1 MVILVLH
8 RCNSLHQ
15 CKLLHLCNESQ
26 GMTTN
31 ILSESNNLQLAQT
44 LTDLIE
50 RENKLTPAA
59 LARKLGIPT
68 NKITRILNGDV
79 TDPKASTL
87 LQIAN
92 YFGITIEQLL
102 GLESIVREGTSI
114 TEPLAQS
121 LPIYEFSH
129 PTRMTNEWYRWSSN
143 EIDGDYFAL
152 AIDTDLYEPT
162 FPQNSLLIVNPDMMP
177 DDRSYIVVKRN
188 DSPQH
193 CSIKKYVL
201 EGNQGYLYPIN
212 PKLPVELFDRNLY
225 TVAGVILEVHQKL
238 RSKK

>member
-1 MVILVLH
+1 MSI
-8 RCNSLHQ
+8 
-15 CKLLHLCNESQ
+15 
-26 GMTTN
+26 N
-31 ILSESNNLQLAQT
+31 ILSEPNNLLLAQT

-50 RENKLTPAA
+50 REKKLTPAA

-102 GLESIVREGTSI
+102 GLEPIVREGVSAHQAAT
-114 TEPLAQS
+114 QS
-121 LPIYEFSH
+121 LSIYEFNN
-129 PTRMTNEWYRWSSN
+129 PNQITKEWYRWASN
-143 EIDGDYFAL
+143 EMDGEYYAL
-152 AIDTDLYEPT
+152 ALDTDLYEPT
-162 FPQNSLLIVNPDMMP
+162 FPKNSLLIVNPDIMP
-177 DDRSYIVVKRN
+177 DDRSYVVVKKKDDPR
-188 DSPQH
+188 H

-201 EGNQGYLYPIN
+201 DGNQIYLYPIN
-212 PKLPVELFDRNLY
+212 PKLPVEVFDKNLY
-225 TVAGVILEVHQKL
+225 TITGVILEVHQKL

>member
-1 MVILVLH
+1 
-8 RCNSLHQ
+8 
-15 CKLLHLCNESQ
+15 
-26 GMTTN
+26 MTTN

-102 GLESIVREGTSI
+102 GVVPIVREGVSNQQT
-114 TEPLAQS
+114 TQS
-121 LPIYEFSH
+121 LPIYEFSN
-129 PTRMTNEWYRWSSN
+129 PTQMTKEWHRWAPN
-143 EIDGDYFAL
+143 EIEGEYYAL

-162 FPQNSLLIVNPDMMP
+162 FPQNSLLIVNPDIDP
-177 DDRSYIVVKRN
+177 EDRSYVFVKKK

-201 EGNQGYLYPIN
+201 EGSQVYLYPIN
-212 PKLPVELFDRNLY
+212 PKLPVEIFDNNLHAI
-225 TVAGVILEVHQKL
+225 AGVILEVHQRL
-238 RSKK
+238 HSKK

>member
-1 MVILVLH
+1 MSTTIL
-8 RCNSLHQ
+8 NDTSQ
-15 CKLLHLCNESQ
+15 LLLARTLNE
-26 GMTTN
+26 
-31 ILSESNNLQLAQT
+31 
-44 LTDLIE
+44 LIG
-50 RENKLTPAA
+50 RDKKLTPAA
-59 LARKLGIPT
+59 LARSLGIPT

-87 LQIAN
+87 VQIAN
-92 YFGITIEQLL
+92 YFDISIEQLL
-102 GLESIVREGTSI
+102 GLESIVRQGAYEQQDI
-114 TEPLAQS
+114 ARP
-121 LPIYEFSH
+121 LPIYEFSR

-143 EIDGDYFAL
+143 EIDGEYYAL

-162 FPQNSLLIVNPDMMP
+162 FPQNSLLIVNPDIMP

-188 DSPQH
+188 DSPEH
-193 CSIKKYVL
+193 CSVKKYVV
-201 EGNQGYLYPIN
+201 EGNQSYLYPIN

>member
-1 MVILVLH
+1 M
-8 RCNSLHQ
+8 S
-15 CKLLHLCNESQ
+15 
-26 GMTTN
+26 TN
-31 ILSESNNLQLAQT
+31 ILSEPNNLQLAQT

-102 GLESIVREGTSI
+102 GIEPIVREGVSNHEQTI
-114 TEPLAQS
+114 QS
-121 LPIYEFSH
+121 LPIYEFSN
-129 PTRMTNEWYRWSSN
+129 PTQKAKEWYRWSSN
-143 EIDGDYFAL
+143 EIDGEYYAL

-162 FPQNSLLIVNPDMMP
+162 FPKNSLLIVNPHIMP
-177 DDRSYIVVKRN
+177 DDRSYIVVKRKDN
-188 DSPQH
+188 QQH
-193 CSIKKYVL
+193 CSIKKYVI
-201 EGNQGYLYPIN
+201 EGSQSYLYPIN
-212 PKLPVELFDRNLY
+212 PKLPVELFDKNLY
-225 TVAGVILEVHQKL
+225 TIAGVILEVHQKL

>member
-1 MVILVLH
+1 MAI
-8 RCNSLHQ
+8 
-15 CKLLHLCNESQ
+15 
-26 GMTTN
+26 N
-31 ILSESNNLQLAQT
+31 ILSEPNNLLLAKT

-50 RENKLTPAA
+50 REHKLTPAA

-87 LQIAN
+87 VQIAS
-92 YFGITIEQLL
+92 YFDITIEQLL
-102 GLESIVREGTSI
+102 GLETIVRQGASDQI
-114 TEPLAQS
+114 TATQS
-121 LPIYEFSH
+121 LPIYEFSN
-129 PTRMTNEWYRWSSN
+129 PAQMTKKWYRWVSN
-143 EIDGDYFAL
+143 EIDGEYYVL

-162 FPQNSLLIVNPDMMP
+162 FPQNSLLIVNPNTMP
-177 DDRSYIVVKRN
+177 DDRSYVVVQKK

-201 EGNQGYLYPIN
+201 EGDQIYFYPIN
-212 PKLPVELFDRNLY
+212 PKLPIEVFDKNSY